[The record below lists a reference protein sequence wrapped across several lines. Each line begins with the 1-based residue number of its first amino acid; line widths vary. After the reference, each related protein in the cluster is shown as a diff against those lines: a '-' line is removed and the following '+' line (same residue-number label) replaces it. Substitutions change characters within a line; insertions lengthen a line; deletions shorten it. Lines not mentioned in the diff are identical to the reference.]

1 MRHATLPPPVSFLP
15 RGLVPLV
22 AAGVLSACAVAPG
35 SPSAPVELHTGP
47 VLVAPRAFAGK
58 AEQNLTSGIAS
69 YDDGAYMQ
77 AMLALQNALLL
88 GLESGVRQAEAHKYL
103 AFIYCVGKFPA
114 LCSDEFAKALAADPG
129 FELTPAEAGHPLW
142 GPIFRKLK
150 AARTDKKPR

>member
-1 MRHATLPPPVSFLP
+1 MRRAAFSPPVSLLP

-35 SPSAPVELHTGP
+35 SPSAPAEVRTGP
-47 VLVAPRAFAGK
+47 ALVAPRASAGK
-58 AEQNLTSGIAS
+58 AEQNLASGIAS

-77 AMLALQNALLL
+77 AMLQLQNALLL
-88 GLESGVRQAEAHKYL
+88 GLDSGIRQAEAHKYL

-150 AARTDKKPR
+150 AARADKKPR